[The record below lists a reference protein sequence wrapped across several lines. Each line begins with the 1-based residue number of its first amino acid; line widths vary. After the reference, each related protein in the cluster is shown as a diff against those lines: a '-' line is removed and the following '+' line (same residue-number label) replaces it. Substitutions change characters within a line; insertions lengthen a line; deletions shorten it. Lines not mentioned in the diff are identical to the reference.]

1 MKKRALNVLAA
12 CILLFSACSAGGEN
26 RPAPE
31 PEDGVLVYAALNPL
45 SSELE
50 QSIERFNTEHTDVQI
65 EVRDYSDEGG
75 VQRLLVEL
83 AAGHVPDIMELHK
96 IGRIKSNYDGF
107 IRETSYSASKLDIDP
122 QNSKN
127 WSMYSTISEDYWMPY
142 RQLAQKG
149 YLEDLWPYIENDPNF
164 GLDSVLEA
172 PLKAAEIDGGLYML
186 FGEVS
191 IATLMG
197 SERVVGE
204 RYGWTF
210 EELMD
215 TFSRM
220 PEGSSILRYDA
231 TKKDVFFNLISP
243 ALNQYVNWDTGECS
257 YDSKGFRDTLLFLD
271 QFPTEL
277 DSLLSAE
284 RIEEE
289 VTWRVFGGQQ
299 MLETTTIHLLEN
311 ITYHDAFWGGRAAFV
326 GYPTADGSL
335 GSFFI
340 LHGNKLAI
348 SVSCANKD
356 AAWEFIRQLIQRSG
370 YNMNS
375 MREAH
380 WMTWVQILINRKDYD
395 LGNRVDMAQ
404 TPEDLPPL
412 RTYKDGPSIPVDPPN
427 EDDLQRLN
435 ALMDYTTQIYWPN
448 DELSNIIW
456 DAIGPYFAGDKT
468 LDETVDL
475 VQRRAM
481 LYVNENR

>member
-1 MKKRALNVLAA
+1 MKKRALSVLAA

-65 EVRDYSDEGG
+65 EVCDYSDAGG

-83 AAGHVPDIMELHK
+83 AAGRIPDIMELHK
-96 IGRIKSNYDGF
+96 IAYVTNQWGDICE
-107 IRETSYSASKLDIDP
+107 ISYSANTLSTDP
-122 QNSKN
+122 SNAQNWDSC
-127 WSMYSTISEDYWMPY
+127 SYTGQDYWMPY

-215 TFSRM
+215 TFSQM

-257 YDSKGFRDTLLFLD
+257 YDSQGFRDTLLFLD
-271 QFPTEL
+271 QFPTEF

-335 GSFFI
+335 GSSFI

-348 SVSCANKD
+348 SASCANKD
-356 AAWEFIRQLIQRSG
+356 AAWEFIRRLIRKSG

-380 WMTWVQILINRKDYD
+380 WMSRVQILINRKDYN